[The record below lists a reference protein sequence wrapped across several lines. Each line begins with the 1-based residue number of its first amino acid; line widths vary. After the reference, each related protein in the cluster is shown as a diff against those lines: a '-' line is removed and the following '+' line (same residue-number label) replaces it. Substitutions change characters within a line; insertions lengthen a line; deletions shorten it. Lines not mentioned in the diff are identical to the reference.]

1 MYVYIYQILMKR
13 DKSDNFRTQKLISDK
28 VMLFFEK
35 ITIAKN
41 TYTLTLIDFRQ
52 GIKI

>member
-35 ITIAKN
+35 ITVLQRVPILSLSSISDK
-41 TYTLTLIDFRQ
+41 
-52 GIKI
+52 G